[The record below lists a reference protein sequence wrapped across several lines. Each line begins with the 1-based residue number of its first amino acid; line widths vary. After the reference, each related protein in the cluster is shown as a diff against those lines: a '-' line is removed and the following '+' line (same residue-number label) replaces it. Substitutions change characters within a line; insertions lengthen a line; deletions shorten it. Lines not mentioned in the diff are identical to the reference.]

1 MDVRRPQQEG
11 LLLPCLVWCRDS
23 LEARHGP
30 RLSWPHAPPKAPRA
44 GPRGR
49 SPDTNTRNYLIALPC
64 PHSTQQK
71 QTDPSPPPPDI
82 TRPLLKH
89 TSQPIYYLD
98 APKALLSRKH
108 LLGISGAKVIRVHKE
123 ERAPLTNVST
133 LNSDTVVR
141 EVTFEGAFN
150 FDATSEDNLLLR
162 YDVTRTF
169 FSVETR
175 FKDFKIYTKSD
186 K

>member
-1 MDVRRPQQEG
+1 M
-11 LLLPCLVWCRDS
+11 
-23 LEARHGP
+23 
-30 RLSWPHAPPKAPRA
+30 
-44 GPRGR
+44 
-49 SPDTNTRNYLIALPC
+49 
-64 PHSTQQK
+64 
-71 QTDPSPPPPDI
+71 
-82 TRPLLKH
+82 
-89 TSQPIYYLD
+89 
-98 APKALLSRKH
+98 
-108 LLGISGAKVIRVHKE
+108 
-123 ERAPLTNVST
+123 TNVST